1 MGPVGWTEQQGER
14 KRREGRERG
23 KEGLPGKTRARALA
37 VDYELNDEVG
47 TIMVLRGQLIV

>member
-23 KEGLPGKTRARALA
+23 KEGLPGKTRARAFA